1 MNVVT
6 PVHHMPPRGRYL
18 ADEVGQLAGVSGKR
32 IGQWA
37 RSGYIRSS
45 QSSGPPRVYSF
56 QDVAEAMVVHEL
68 IERGVR
74 RSDIKR
80 AVDTLR
86 SEYGDW
92 PLTHA
97 PLSTGTGPG
106 AKRASVVVE
115 RGASHYDVGQQRWQR
130 VISVESLRRI
140 AEDLHRGGWVVRDVP
155 SLEHI
160 EVDPDR
166 LSGQPTI
173 RGRRLAAE
181 DVAEIAEGPDGF
193 ELLRDGYDLSDEEI
207 DDAVRWWRASRA
219 LTMAA

>member
-1 MNVVT
+1 
-6 PVHHMPPRGRYL
+6 MPPRGRYL
-18 ADEVGQLAGVSGKR
+18 ADEAGQLAGVSGKR

-45 QSSGPPRVYSF
+45 QSAGPPRIYSF

-74 RSDIKR
+74 RADIKR
-80 AVDTLR
+80 AVDALR

-106 AKRASVVVE
+106 AERASVVVE
-115 RGASHYDVGQQRWQR
+115 RGDSHYDIGQQRWQR

-155 SLEHI
+155 NLEYI

-181 DVAEIAEGPDGF
+181 DVAEIAEGPDGL
-193 ELLRDGYDLSDEEI
+193 ELLKDGYDLSDEEI
-207 DDAVRWWRASRA
+207 DDALRWWRASQA